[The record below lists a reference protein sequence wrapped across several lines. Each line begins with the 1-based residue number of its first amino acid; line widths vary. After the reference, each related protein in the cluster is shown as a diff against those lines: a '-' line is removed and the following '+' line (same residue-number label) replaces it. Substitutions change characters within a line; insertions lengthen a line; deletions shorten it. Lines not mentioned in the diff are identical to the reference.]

1 MLDAIIEASKGPLAQ
16 TKDQFL
22 DVKRQV
28 AGSFK
33 ASPPSTADL
42 RRRYEERVAAGT
54 MSRLPHL
61 EAVLMRRD
69 VRSLSGVSIVTV
81 LTKPW
86 PCPGQCVYCPTEA
99 RMPKSYLANEPAAAR
114 AAAAD
119 FDPFKQVSTRLEALT
134 VNGHVSDKI
143 ELIVKGGT
151 WSSYPWAYSQWF
163 IRRCFDAANSFGE
176 KRRRSSRTLAGALTR
191 NEDAKYRI
199 IGLTPETRPDRVTP
213 TEVVRLRAIGATR
226 VELGVQS
233 TDDAILAKSKRG
245 HNLASVKRA
254 TRLLKQAGFK
264 VDFHL
269 MPQLP
274 GATPASDL
282 DSIRTVFADPDLR
295 PDMIKIYPCTVI
307 ATAELHD
314 WWQRGDYVPY
324 SDAELLETLIT
335 AKQLVPRY
343 CRISRLIRDIPSTSI
358 LAGNASTNLR
368 ETIQREMRRRGLEC
382 HCLRCREI
390 GHAVKHDAALAVAKP
405 QLFDDEYEA
414 SGGTEHFLSFEDATR
429 HAVFGFC
436 RLRLPGAADVAPFPE
451 LRGAAIIRELHTY
464 GRQLAL
470 GTHDAGATQ
479 HRGLGRRL
487 VAEAERLAKRA
498 GFTHAAVIS
507 GVGVRAY
514 YRLLGYKRR
523 GTYMLKKL

>member
-16 TKDQFL
+16 TKAGFL
-22 DVKRQV
+22 DVKRHV

-42 RRRYEERVAAGT
+42 RRRYEELVAAG
-54 MSRLPHL
+54 MLSRLPHL

-86 PCPGQCVYCPTEA
+86 PCPGQCVYCPSEA

-119 FDPFKQVSTRLEALT
+119 FDPFKQVTTRLEALT

-143 ELIVKGGT
+143 ELIIKGGT
-151 WSSYPWAYSQWF
+151 WSSYPWAYRQWF
-163 IRRCFDAANSFGE
+163 IRRCFDAVNSFG
-176 KRRRSSRTLAGALTR
+176 RPHRRSSRTLAAAQDL
-191 NEDAKYRI
+191 NERAKYRI
-199 IGLTPETRPDRVTP
+199 IGLTPETRPDRITP
-213 TEVVRLRAIGATR
+213 TEVLRLRELGATR

-233 TDDAILAKSKRG
+233 TDDALLALCQRG
-245 HNLASVKRA
+245 HDLASVKRA
-254 TRLLKQAGFK
+254 TRLLKEAGFK

-274 GATPASDL
+274 GATPESDL

-295 PDMIKIYPCTVI
+295 PDMIKIYPCVVL

-314 WWQRGDYVPY
+314 WWQRGDYRPY
-324 SDAELLETLIT
+324 SDAALLEMLIA
-335 AKQLVPRY
+335 AKQLIPRY

-358 LAGNASTNLR
+358 LAGNAVTNLR
-368 ETIQREMRRRGLEC
+368 EQIQAEMRRRGLTC
-382 HCLRCREI
+382 ACLRCREI
-390 GHAVKHDAALAVAKP
+390 GHAVKHDATLAAAEP
-405 QLFDDEYEA
+405 QLFDDAYEA
-414 SGGTEHFLSFEDATR
+414 SGGLEHFLSFEDANR
-429 HAVFGFC
+429 RAVFGFC
-436 RLRLPGAADVAPFPE
+436 RLRLPGE
-451 LRGAAIIRELHTY
+451 KGTAIIRELHVY
-464 GRQLAL
+464 GRQLAV
-470 GTHDAGATQ
+470 GTHDRTAAQ
-479 HRGLGRRL
+479 HHGLGRRL

-498 GFTHAAVIS
+498 GSTHLAVIS
-507 GVGVRAY
+507 GIGVRAY
-514 YRLLGYKRR
+514 YRILGYRRR
-523 GTYMLKKL
+523 GTYMVKKL